1 MSATEDE
8 KLRIQQVVKDCLL
21 RILTQTI
28 VSIAKDKYQFPL
40 NRIDVYKLPS
50 ECKLHAEVS
59 NLFGLNKLEIQ
70 IDNKRI
76 LVDITELDE
85 LLQTYKQINYEMI
98 LLSAIPI
105 DQIIQG
111 IRDTITE
118 IIAVFRAT
126 DEPNKKIETSNLT
139 TNTIRTSC
147 TMKLKTL
154 AKILQTID
162 KISEEA
168 ARNFL

>member
-1 MSATEDE
+1 
-8 KLRIQQVVKDCLL
+8 
-21 RILTQTI
+21 
-28 VSIAKDKYQFPL
+28 
-40 NRIDVYKLPS
+40 
-50 ECKLHAEVS
+50 
-59 NLFGLNKLEIQ
+59 
-70 IDNKRI
+70 
-76 LVDITELDE
+76 
-85 LLQTYKQINYEMI
+85 MI